1 MRNFD
6 DWSAAVHGMRPYV
19 TISAEVRL
27 VSVTQSVRLFLR
39 VSLVACSML
48 ILCSGKTANAQQFA
62 EPPVPPLPLLPL
74 LPLLPSREIVAND
87 LSPTPPVTMT
97 AGYWIVG
104 TQSSPQNFDKSAP
117 VFCPSVTRFDPCTGF
132 RQANM
137 QELTQALQPHIPVCI
152 LSHGSFVGWEDV
164 LTESQETWKWLHHA
178 CPSHPIQMI
187 YFSWPSDRPVFSPVI
202 QIEVNRLGRRAE
214 RNGIYMASLVQ
225 QIPPDCPICLIGHSH
240 GTRVIASAFHLLGGG
255 SVDGY
260 LLASGQFPQHRLRA
274 VFAASAMD
282 HKWLNPGQ
290 RYERALCP
298 VECVLNLKNSCD
310 PALLVYPLRHPFSSG
325 ALGFTGTTRRDR
337 KLLGASGNKMQD
349 LDLTEEIGIGHYWPH
364 YFRRPWLARA
374 IRNYLFFGEHVS
386 NP

>member
-1 MRNFD
+1 M
-6 DWSAAVHGMRPYV
+6 
-19 TISAEVRL
+19 
-27 VSVTQSVRLFLR
+27 
-39 VSLVACSML
+39 
-48 ILCSGKTANAQQFA
+48 
-62 EPPVPPLPLLPL
+62 
-74 LPLLPSREIVAND
+74 
-87 LSPTPPVTMT
+87 
-97 AGYWIVG
+97 
-104 TQSSPQNFDKSAP
+104 
-117 VFCPSVTRFDPCTGF
+117 
-132 RQANM
+132 
-137 QELTQALQPHIPVCI
+137 
-152 LSHGSFVGWEDV
+152 
-164 LTESQETWKWLHHA
+164 
-178 CPSHPIQMI
+178 
-187 YFSWPSDRPVFSPVI
+187 FSPVI

-214 RNGIYMASLVQ
+214 RNGFYMASLVQ